1 MGSMLLVMRCR
12 LTPVVPYI
20 QIFNACI
27 LWLLARQPLKCW
39 LTLLTVHN
47 LQEVNTAEQLT
58 ELRTQLDITIR
69 QLEQSQSNE
78 KAARMDCEKQAT
90 EARLVSNMHPTIVEE
105 YSNKLVQIP

>member
-1 MGSMLLVMRCR
+1 VTVQHIFYVCSPQLIAIPLLKHW
-12 LTPVVPYI
+12 
-20 QIFNACI
+20 F
-27 LWLLARQPLKCW
+27 
-39 LTLLTVHN
+39 TLLTVCT

-58 ELRTQLDITIR
+58 ELRSQLDITIR